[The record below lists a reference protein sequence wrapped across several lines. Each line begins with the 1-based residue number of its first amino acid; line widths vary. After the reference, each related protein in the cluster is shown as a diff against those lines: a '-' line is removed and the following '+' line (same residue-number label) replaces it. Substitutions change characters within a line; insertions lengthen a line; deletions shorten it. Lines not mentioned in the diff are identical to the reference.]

1 MHKILKYFSLFV
13 MMKVLKI
20 FLVLL
25 LFVPKIY
32 AQDAVVISEGNFV
45 RGTIQG
51 TNFSTVAILEDD
63 QTVKQY
69 QAKDVQ
75 SFLWNGATYESKPIV
90 INKKMEFKF
99 FRLIEAGNINLFS
112 FGEKASTQEPIEPQ
126 RTKIKPS
133 FSVGVGS
140 GGYGGGLGGGV
151 SIGGGGRRDDEPQ
164 INIPKLKAAYFL
176 EKPGTG
182 PMQEINLANK
192 TAVKNILLQKMG
204 DDEDL
209 SQRIKNTDSFDV
221 KTLIAFVMA
230 YNAVKN

>member
-1 MHKILKYFSLFV
+1 MKALKILFV
-13 MMKVLKI
+13 FI
-20 FLVLL
+20 F
-25 LFVPKIY
+25 FVTKIY

-45 RGTIQG
+45 RGVIQG

-75 SFLWNGATYESKPIV
+75 SFLWNGTTYESKPIV

-99 FRLIEAGNINLFS
+99 FKVIETGNVNLYS
-112 FGEKASTQEPIEPQ
+112 FGEKANIEEPIEPQ

-133 FSVGVGS
+133 FSVGLGS
-140 GGYGGGLGGGV
+140 GGFGGGLGGGI
-151 SIGGGGRRDDEPQ
+151 SIGGGGRRNDEPQ
-164 INIPKLKAAYFL
+164 ANMPKLKATYFL

-182 PMQEINLANK
+182 SMQEINLANT

-204 DDEDL
+204 NDEGL
-209 SQRIKNTDSFDV
+209 AQRINATESYDINV
-221 KTLIAFVMA
+221 LLGLIQA
-230 YNAVKN
+230 YNSKL

>member
-1 MHKILKYFSLFV
+1 MKALKILFVFILFV
-13 MMKVLKI
+13 T
-20 FLVLL
+20 
-25 LFVPKIY
+25 KIY

-45 RGTIQG
+45 RGVIQG

-99 FRLIEAGNINLFS
+99 FKLIETGNVNLYS
-112 FGEKASTQEPIEPQ
+112 FGEKASIEEPIEPQ

-133 FSVGVGS
+133 FSVGLGS
-140 GGYGGGLGGGV
+140 GGFGGGLGGGV
-151 SIGGGGRRDDEPQ
+151 SIGGGGRRNEEPQ
-164 INIPKLKAAYFL
+164 TNMPKLKATYFL

-182 PMQEINLANK
+182 PMQEINLAN
-192 TAVKNILLQKMG
+192 TAALKNILLQKMG
-204 DDEDL
+204 NDEDL